1 MKGFF
6 KTILMG
12 LIYIVTLPL
21 VLLVLA
27 LYALYLLVI
36 FCFMGIKCVIVFF
49 KGGTPLGD
57 LPEDVEAK
65 RILMQ
70 KEEQQQAMAA
80 AATAMYQQQQAYYQQ
95 QMQQQDAAGLN
106 RPVFNPGTDQQVPQ
120 NQFPQQQNTSQEQ
133 PSQDNFEMENY
144 FNGETNL
151 DNNEGGNDNGTY

>member
-1 MKGFF
+1 
-6 KTILMG
+6 MG

-27 LYALYLLVI
+27 LYAVYLLGI

-80 AATAMYQQQQAYYQQ
+80 AATAMYQQQQAFYQQ
-95 QMQQQDAAGLN
+95 QSEAFN
-106 RPVFNPGTDQQVPQ
+106 RPMFDQNVNQQTLQ
-120 NQFPQQQNTSQEQ
+120 NQFPQQPSEPEQQNPEDFKMEQ
-133 PSQDNFEMENY
+133 Y
-144 FNGETNL
+144 FDGETNL
-151 DNNEGGNDNGTY
+151 DNDEGGNDNGSY